1 MKKCQTL
8 LCGKDASYFHKVSK
22 EYKCSTCRNKRGD
35 RESLAWQTLENQ
47 ESEEGYLFLPKAKPL
62 ETYKISETNC
72 GKYAVTDSEG
82 EIAFFSPET
91 EISDVKL
98 VCAALNKAFKLGAE
112 SILHSLSTFSLD
124 QRRKLGIFWG
134 EGNQSNH

>member
-62 ETYKISETNC
+62 ETYKISETNS
-72 GKYAVTDSEG
+72 GKYAVIDGEG
-82 EIAFFSPET
+82 EIVFFSAET
-91 EISDVKL
+91 SDVKL

-112 SILHSLSTFSLD
+112 SILHSLNTFSLD

-134 EGNQSNH
+134 ESNPLNH

>member
-35 RESLAWQTLENQ
+35 RESLAWQTLDNQ
-47 ESEEGYLFLPKAKPL
+47 ESEEDYLFLPKAKPL

-82 EIAFFSPET
+82 EIAFFSP